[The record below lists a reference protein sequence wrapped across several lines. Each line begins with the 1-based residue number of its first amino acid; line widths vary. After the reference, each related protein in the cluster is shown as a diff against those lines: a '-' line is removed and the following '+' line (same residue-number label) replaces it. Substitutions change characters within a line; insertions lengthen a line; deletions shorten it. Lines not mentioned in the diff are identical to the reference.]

1 MNEWMDEYGG
11 RLGFRFGF
19 DFAGKCGGGGR
30 AERRGKERRGE
41 ERRGGNNPIR
51 VIGQQ
56 KANGLMKN
64 GVDERRRYLEDA
76 EGRMR

>member
-1 MNEWMDEYGG
+1 MRRGGSRVYGL
-11 RLGFRFGF
+11 RMRR
-19 DFAGKCGGGGR
+19 GKERRGK
-30 AERRGKERRGE
+30 ERRGKERRGE

>member
-1 MNEWMDEYGG
+1 MRRGGSRVYGL
-11 RLGFRFGF
+11 RMRR
-19 DFAGKCGGGGR
+19 GK
-30 AERRGKERRGE
+30 ERRGKERRGE

>member
-1 MNEWMDEYGG
+1 M
-11 RLGFRFGF
+11 
-19 DFAGKCGGGGR
+19 
-30 AERRGKERRGE
+30 RRGGSRVYGLRMRMRRGE